1 MCLSN
6 SDSVQHRGKMNEQI
20 EKEKQFLEGE
30 LQKVRE
36 IISKAMQQE
45 QRIIGG
51 LQLLERMTKAA
62 DPGIVTQAS
71 TPGVVMPAAVDG
83 SPLKT

>member
-1 MCLSN
+1 
-6 SDSVQHRGKMNEQI
+6 MNEQI
-20 EKEKQFLEGE
+20 EKEKKFLEGE

-51 LQLLERMTKAA
+51 LQLLERMATVA

>member
-51 LQLLERMTKAA
+51 LQLLERMATVA
-62 DPGIVTQAS
+62 DPGIVA
-71 TPGVVMPAAVDG
+71 PPAGIVAPPDG